1 MDGKAGS
8 SIPTKQNEELR
19 VWNVEK
25 GRKDLMGQGET
36 EFEEVG
42 RCRGLWL
49 FGRTAVKA
57 LVRDGGRSSTSHA
70 ILTMVSE
77 VWTVLRVIS
86 HLDFRVSGFNVSLS
100 MRMSIKSGILSA
112 CVVAT
117 SVVPTHAAEI
127 NAKPKNENRVPF
139 PVVAPASDEGVNNIK
154 KFTFPHE
161 FKIDMVA
168 AEPMLAN
175 PVAFCVDEQNNF
187 YVSETYRYR
196 SSTLDIRHYM
206 FMLEDDMACRN
217 VDDRIAMI
225 RRNFGP
231 AADDLAIESEVV
243 RYIHRGPDGMADKA
257 TIFADGF
264 NTMLDGIASGVMARK
279 GKVYFTN
286 IPNLWELEDKNG
298 DGVADKRTSLS
309 YGWGVRFSYTGHDF
323 HGVIMGPDGKLYFS
337 IGDRGANIK
346 TKEGKVLAYPDEGG
360 VYRCNPDGTELE
372 MVHKG
377 LRNPQELA
385 FDNYGNLFTGDND
398 CDNGDRE
405 RWVYVV
411 EGGESGWRV
420 GYQHAPR
427 GRAGAWMSEN
437 LWHTPE
443 SNTASYL
450 IPPISYIENGPSGLV
465 HNPGTGFPAE
475 FDDSFFLCHFKG
487 QASVSGIERHS
498 VKAKGAGFELAD
510 HGHWVWN
517 TLTTDVTFGY
527 DGAMYF
533 TDWHHDWPKSAKGRI
548 YRMVHPEAIKDPAV
562 AQVKQL
568 FAEGFD
574 KRSATELAGLLAHK
588 DQRVRQEAQ
597 FALVDKGNS
606 SIKVFGDIAQK
617 SDSQLAR
624 IHAIW
629 GLGQLGRKNSKALD
643 PLRPLLG
650 DKDDEVRAQATK
662 VLGDAKDKK
671 SLDTFVKLL
680 KDPSNRVKFFA
691 SYAVGRQGN
700 KSTVAPLMDM
710 LRANNDEDLYLRQA
724 GVIALTWIG
733 DKSALTTAAKDSAKS
748 IRLASLLTMRRLE
761 MPEVAMFLGDSD
773 DHLALEAMRAIN
785 DVPITGAMPQLAAL
799 ITKPTDVEP
808 VALRVVNANFRVGA
822 PDNARAL
829 AKAAADKNASVLTRT
844 ESLGAL
850 SRWANPPARDRIMGL
865 YRPLAQRDGN
875 TATAA
880 LEPVLKD
887 ILKTAPDDVRIAAI
901 EAASDMGLK
910 TASPTIAELV
920 SDKQLAAKVR
930 VEALKALEKLGYEKL
945 AEAVQ
950 VAVNDSAELVR
961 KEGNR
966 IQAKIGPKDA
976 TVQLANILDKGT
988 VGEKQ
993 GALASLAD
1001 IKGNKADQLIGK
1013 WVDKLVEG
1021 KVPDEI
1027 RWDIVSVAQSR
1038 EAKFVKDKLAKYG
1051 STLNST
1057 NLTTKYRDLQWG
1069 GDAANGKKVFYEKVE
1084 ASCLRCHQINK
1095 EGGDVGPHMDGIASR
1110 VPREYILE
1118 SIVDP
1123 NAKIAQGFDTVLV
1136 TKKDNTTVAGILKTE
1151 TPTEL
1156 GIMVQDEDGF
1166 HVIKVK
1172 TSDVKSREKG
1182 MSGMPPGFADILP
1195 KQDIRDIIAFLST
1208 MK

>member
-1 MDGKAGS
+1 
-8 SIPTKQNEELR
+8 
-19 VWNVEK
+19 
-25 GRKDLMGQGET
+25 MGQISEKKQSDEGGGWLED
-36 EFEEVG
+36 EEEHDDEED
-42 RCRGLWL
+42 C
-49 FGRTAVKA
+49 AA
-57 LVRDGGRSSTSHA
+57 
-70 ILTMVSE
+70 
-77 VWTVLRVIS
+77 IS
-86 HLDFRVSGFNVSLS
+86 HLDFASSGSNLFHS
-100 MRMSIKSGILSA
+100 MRMSMKSGIVFAGALIGSLL
-112 CVVAT
+112 
-117 SVVPTHAAEI
+117 PLQAAEI
-127 NAKPKNENRVPF
+127 NAKPKQENRVPF
-139 PVVAPASDEGVNNIK
+139 PVVAPASDEGLNNIK
-154 KFTFPHE
+154 KFTYAHD
-161 FKIDMVA
+161 FKIDLIA

-175 PVAFCVDEQNNF
+175 PVAFCMDEKNNF

-196 SSTLDIRHYM
+196 SSVLDIRHYM
-206 FMLEDDMACRN
+206 FMLEDDMAVRN

-243 RYIHRGPDGMADKA
+243 RYIHRGADGLADRS
-257 TIFADGF
+257 TVYADGF

-286 IPNLWELEDKNG
+286 IPNLWELQDTDGDDK
-298 DGVADKRTSLS
+298 ADKRTSLS

-346 TKEGKVLAYPDEGG
+346 TKEGTVLAYPDEGG

-372 MVHKG
+372 IVHKG

-405 RWVYVV
+405 RWVYIA

-420 GYQHAPR
+420 GYQHAPL
-427 GRAGAWMSEN
+427 GRAGAWMSEK
-437 LWHTPE
+437 LWNTAD
-443 SNTASYL
+443 SNTASYI

-498 VKAKGAGFELAD
+498 LTTKGASFELVD
-510 HGHWVWN
+510 HGHFVWN

-548 YRMVHPEAIKDPAV
+548 YRMVHPEAIKDPVV

-574 KRSATELAGLLAHK
+574 QRSAKELARYLSHK
-588 DQRVRQEAQ
+588 DQRVRQESQ
-597 FALVDKGNS
+597 FALVDKGDS
-606 SIKVFGDIAQK
+606 SIKVFAEVAKK

-629 GLGQLGRKNSKALD
+629 GLGQLGRKNSQALE
-643 PLRPLLG
+643 PVRPLLG
-650 DKDDEVRAQATK
+650 DKDDEVRAQAAK
-662 VLGDAKDKK
+662 ILGDAKDAK

-680 KDPSNRVKFFA
+680 KDPNNRVKYFA
-691 SYAVGRQGN
+691 AYGVGKQAK
-700 KSTVAPLMDM
+700 KSTVGAVMDM
-710 LRANNDEDLYLRQA
+710 LRANNDEDLYLRHA
-724 GVIALTWIG
+724 GVMALTWIG
-733 DKSALTTAAKDSAKS
+733 DKGALITAAKDSAKS
-748 IRLASLLTMRRLE
+748 IRLASLLVMRRLE
-761 MPEVAMFLGDSD
+761 MPEVAMFLSDSD
-773 DHLALEAMRAIN
+773 DHLVLEAMRAIN
-785 DVPITGAMPQLAAL
+785 DVPIAGAMPKLAAL
-799 ITKPTDVEP
+799 ITKSTDVEP
-808 VALRVVNANFRVGA
+808 VALRVVNANFRVGT
-822 PDNARAL
+822 PDTAKAL
-829 AKAAADKNASVLTRT
+829 AKAAADKQASVLTRT

-865 YRPLAQRDGN
+865 YRPLPQRDEK

-880 LEPVLKD
+880 LAPVLND
-887 ILKTAPDDVRIAAI
+887 ILKTAPAEVRIAAI
-901 EAASDMGLK
+901 QAASEMSMK
-910 TASPTIAELV
+910 SASPVIADLV
-920 SDKQLAAKVR
+920 KDTKLEAKVR
-930 VEALKALEKLGYEKL
+930 MEALKALEKLGYEKL

-950 VAVNDSAELVR
+950 VAVNDPAELLR

-976 TVQLANILDKGT
+976 TVQLSNILDKGT

-993 GALASLAD
+993 GALASLAE

-1013 WVDKLVEG
+1013 WVDKLVAG
-1021 KVPDEI
+1021 KVPNEI
-1027 RWDIVSVAQSR
+1027 RWDIVAAAQAR
-1038 EAKFVKDKLAKYG
+1038 EAKSVKEKLAKYD
-1051 STLNST
+1051 STLSST

-1069 GDAANGKKVFYEKVE
+1069 GDAANGKKLFYEKVE

-1095 EGGDVGPHMDGIASR
+1095 EGGDVGPHMDAVATRGN
-1110 VPREYILE
+1110 REYLLE

-1136 TKKDNTTVAGILKTE
+1136 TKKNDTTVAGILKSE
-1151 TPTEL
+1151 TADEF
-1156 GIMVQDEDGF
+1156 GILVQDEDGF
-1166 HVIKVK
+1166 NIVKVK
-1172 TSDVKSREKG
+1172 KADVKAREKG

-1195 KQDIRDIIAFLST
+1195 KQDIRDIIEFLT
-1208 MK
+1208 TLK